1 MKYLKKLIL
10 STTIFLSIFSLM
22 ACSNNKQKPTSN
34 SQNNNKIII
43 GLSPTPHKE
52 IIENLKEDFENENL
66 DVEIILYE
74 DYVKPNLDLA
84 SGEIDANYFQH
95 KPFFDIFSKE
105 HNLDLKSL
113 GSIHIEPIG
122 IYSSKYS
129 SLDDLKEFDTIT
141 IPNDSSNKSRSL
153 RLLHNANIIKLKNP
167 DNTNLNTFDIE
178 ENQKNLDFIFKNAED
193 ILNSYNNSEIIIL
206 NSNFAL
212 SNGIDPIKE
221 SLFLEDIDSPY
232 ANIIAIRKEDEDD
245 EKYKK
250 FIKIIQSEK
259 TKEFI
264 NKNYNGSVIAAF
276 K

>member
-1 MKYLKKLIL
+1 MKYFKKIIL
-10 STTIFLSIFSLM
+10 SITIVLSILSLM
-22 ACSNNKQKPTSN
+22 ACSNHKQKPTSN
-34 SQNNNKIII
+34 SEDNNKIII

-52 IIENLKEDFENENL
+52 IIENLKEDFKNENL

-74 DYVKPNLDLA
+74 NYVEPNLDLA
-84 SGEIDANYFQH
+84 SGKIDANYFQH

-167 DNTNLNTFDIE
+167 DFINLSNFDIE
-178 ENQKNLDFIFKNAED
+178 ENTKNLDFVFKNPED
-193 ILNSYNNSEIIIL
+193 ILKNFSDSEIIIL

-212 SNGIDPIKE
+212 SNGIDPIKD

-232 ANIIAIRKEDEDD
+232 ANIITIRKEDEEN
-245 EKYKK
+245 EKYQK
-250 FIKIIQSEK
+250 FIQIIQSEK

-264 NKNYNGSVIAAF
+264 NKSYNGSVIATF

>member
-1 MKYLKKLIL
+1 MKYFKKIIL
-10 STTIFLSIFSLM
+10 SITIVLSILSLM
-22 ACSNNKQKPTSN
+22 ACSNHKQKPTSN
-34 SQNNNKIII
+34 SEDNNKIII

-52 IIENLKEDFENENL
+52 IIENLKEDFKNENL

-74 DYVKPNLDLA
+74 NYVEPNLDLA
-84 SGEIDANYFQH
+84 SGKIDANYFQH

-167 DNTNLNTFDIE
+167 DFINLSNFDIE
-178 ENQKNLDFIFKNAED
+178 ENTKNLDFVFKNPED
-193 ILNSYNNSEIIIL
+193 ILKNFSDSELIIL

-212 SNGIDPIKE
+212 SNGIDPIKD

-232 ANIIAIRKEDEDD
+232 ANIITIRKEDEEN
-245 EKYKK
+245 EKYQK

-264 NKNYNGSVIAAF
+264 NKSYNGSVIATF